1 MAIVQFRDFNYFYH
15 MHSFHELHTKFE
27 TFFAEHRFPEF
38 PATLYEPC
46 SYLLN
51 MGGKRIRPVL
61 CLMSHELFEEIDG
74 NAMNTAMALE
84 LFHNF
89 TLMHDDIM
97 DNSPL
102 RRGKTT
108 VHEKYGTATAILS
121 GDVMNIFAYEHLNK
135 INSQHIHSVIQL
147 FNMTAIQICEGQQLD
162 MDYEKQQFV
171 TMDQYLQ
178 MITLK
183 TSVLLGAS
191 MKLGAMLGG
200 ATDGCAGLLY
210 DVGKSL
216 GIAFQLMDDYLDVYG
231 DSSKTGKQ
239 IGGDILSNKKTFLST
254 KAHQLADTSEQAE
267 FISLLSASEINKVKD
282 VVSFYDRKNIREI
295 TLAEINHYS
304 DHAFELLEKAPI
316 LSKRKVHLKSLAE
329 SLLNREY

>member
-1 MAIVQFRDFNYFYH
+1 
-15 MHSFHELHTKFE
+15 MHSFQELLARFE
-27 TFFAEHRFPEF
+27 AFFAEHRFPEF
-38 PATLYEPC
+38 PATLYQPC

-51 MGGKRIRPVL
+51 MGGKRVRPVL

-97 DNSPL
+97 DNAPL

-108 VHEKYGTATAILS
+108 VHEKYNTATAILS

-135 INSQHIHSVIQL
+135 INSEHIHSVIQL
-147 FNMTAIQICEGQQLD
+147 FNKTAIEICEGQQLD
-162 MDYEKQQFV
+162 MDYEQQQFV
-171 TMDQYLQ
+171 TMAEYLQ

-183 TSVLLGAS
+183 TSVLLGTS

-200 ATDGCAGLLY
+200 ATDGCSRILY
-210 DVGKSL
+210 DFGKSL
-216 GIAFQLMDDYLDVYG
+216 GLAFQLMDDYLDVYG

-239 IGGDILSNKKTFLST
+239 TGGDILSNKKTFLST
-254 KAHQLADTSEQAE
+254 KAYELSNETERAE
-267 FISLLSASEINKVKD
+267 IISLFSKSENDKVGNAIK
-282 VVSFYDRKNIREI
+282 FYDRKNIREI
-295 TLAEINHYS
+295 TLQEINAYS
-304 DHAFELLEKAPI
+304 NRAFKLLEKAPI
-316 LSKRKVHLKSLAE
+316 LSKRKVHLKELAE
-329 SLLNREY
+329 SLLKREY